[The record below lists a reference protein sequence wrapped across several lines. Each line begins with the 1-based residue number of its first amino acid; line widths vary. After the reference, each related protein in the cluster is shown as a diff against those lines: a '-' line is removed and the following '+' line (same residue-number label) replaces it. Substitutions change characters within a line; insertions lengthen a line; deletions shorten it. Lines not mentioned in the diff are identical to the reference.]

1 MIGLLASQCAVLGQR
16 LATGLNDTVL
26 QDNEEPGTFDGRLIT
41 NTSDFLVTATGDYLE
56 YSERR

>member
-1 MIGLLASQCAVLGQR
+1 MIGLLASQCSVLGQR
-16 LATGLNDTVL
+16 FATGLNDTSL

-41 NTSDFLVTATGDYLE
+41 NTSDFLVTDTGDYLE